1 MSSYCNVCR
10 ICLTV
15 CCDFMDIIEFAPAI
29 MECAPIKIIPN
40 DGYPSVI
47 CEVCL
52 DKLQAAQHFRVLC
65 IQSDIIL
72 RQSNDEVTIGMP
84 NGLEHDTNSETSQE
98 DRDDKYSHFL
108 SCEIEYEPEILQCDT
123 IIIDDDD
130 SNSKDDI
137 TEVNVKNDNNEKN
150 DISLLPKDSTSDN
163 KENNIKKELHKI
175 FKCKKCGQTFKTKF
189 KFRKHHKKLH
199 LKAIPS
205 KKCKICSRPI
215 KTLKNISTAN
225 TIQRSNYKNYF

>member
-1 MSSYCNVCR
+1 
-10 ICLTV
+10 
-15 CCDFMDIIEFAPAI
+15 
-29 MECAPIKIIPN
+29 
-40 DGYPSVI
+40 
-47 CEVCL
+47 
-52 DKLQAAQHFRVLC
+52 
-65 IQSDIIL
+65 
-72 RQSNDEVTIGMP
+72 MP
-84 NGLEHDTNSETSQE
+84 NGLEHDTNSEISQE

-130 SNSKDDI
+130 TNSKGDI
-137 TEVNVKNDNNEKN
+137 TEVNVKKDNEKK
-150 DISLLPKDSTSDN
+150 DISLPPKDSTSDN

-189 KFRKHHKKLH
+189 KFRKHHKILH

-215 KTLKNISTAN
+215 QTLKNISTAN
-225 TIQRSNYKNYF
+225 TIQRSNYKNYCQYCCKIFSVKSLLTSNSKRNRTTKYNCDNCEKTFKTKCSLLKHKQRHTPKKVLRVLRSYSKTNSSRKK